1 VISVNLSARQ
11 FQHASLV
18 EDVADALRESG
29 LPPAQLK
36 LEITESAAMKAG
48 IGTIQVLQALKGL
61 GVLLAIDDFGTG
73 YSSLAYLKRFPVDT
87 LKVDRSFVS
96 GMGDNPQDS
105 AIVQSII
112 MLARTLG
119 LSVTAEGIET
129 VAQLDELRGY
139 ACTEG
144 QGFLFAHPQPAEA
157 FVDVAS
163 AEQRALFGEPAK
175 AA

>member
-1 VISVNLSARQ
+1 VLQEACRQAQVWRQQHPEQPPLVISVNLSARQ
-11 FQHASLV
+11 FQHASIV
-18 EDVADALRESG
+18 EDVAQALRESG

-36 LEITESAAMKAG
+36 LEITESAAMEAG

-87 LKVDRSFVS
+87 LKVDRSFIS
-96 GMGDNPQDS
+96 GMGENPQDS
-105 AIVQSII
+105 AIVKSVI

-119 LSVTAEGIET
+119 LSVTAEVFET
-129 VAQLDELRGY
+129 VAQLDELRGF

-144 QGFLFAHPQPAEA
+144 QGVPLCSP
-157 FVDVAS
+157 
-163 AEQRALFGEPAK
+163 
-175 AA
+175 

>member
-1 VISVNLSARQ
+1 VCWCQVVRWGERAENSAGQLLIAR
-11 FQHASLV
+11 V
-18 EDVADALRESG
+18 ESG
-29 LPPAQLK
+29 LPPDRLK
-36 LEITESAAMKAG
+36 LEITETAAMEAG

-96 GMGDNPQDS
+96 GMGKSPQDS
-105 AIVQSII
+105 AIVQSVIT
-112 MLARTLG
+112 LARTLG

-129 VAQLDELRGY
+129 VGQLEELREF
-139 ACTEG
+139 ACDEG
-144 QGFLFAHPQPAEA
+144 QGFLFAYPQPAEA
-157 FVDVAS
+157 VDVAPF
-163 AEQRALFGEPAK
+163 AERSLFTEPAE